1 MDPLTYRAAGVDIRA
16 GDLAVRRIA
25 PLAASTH
32 RPEVLGGIGAFAAF
46 CRVPEAVIPCSS
58 PRPTGWE
65 PSSRSPFP
73 RAHRTMKRTCRS
85 ERRVRSMAPSHQWYG
100 VLPGWLPFYALIV
113 VALALFTWRMAY
125 LVRLM
130 LIGKPAARWD
140 KVPARLFNV
149 VVNVVGQGRL
159 LRGDFWPGLMH
170 ATIFWGFVILTL
182 GTLEFFGKGV
192 TEGFY
197 LPLLSRNPGYLI
209 LQDIFSLGVIA
220 AIAYAA
226 FRRLVTKPRRLTLS
240 SEGLLILLLIFGL
253 MVTDLAADAG
263 RILLAPAPSDV
274 WQFAGNALA
283 GVLAHLPA
291 GAVQTLFPLSWWL
304 HAVLL
309 LGFLVY
315 LPYSK
320 HLHIMAAPF
329 NVFFAP
335 QTPKG
340 RFPTAD
346 LEDAET
352 FGVGTLAEFTWKDL
366 FDLYN
371 CTECGRCTSGCPA
384 SASGKE
390 LDPKWLILNLQ
401 AHLLESGRAH
411 GKSGNG
417 VEETAMV
424 GGVIHDNVLW
434 ACTTCL
440 WCVEACPVFIE
451 HVPKI
456 VDMRRWLVLT
466 ASRFPAELQP
476 TFRNLETNGNPW
488 QISWQTRADWAK
500 DLGVRVMS
508 DVRQAEYLYWVGCY
522 GSFDERNK
530 KVARAFV
537 KLLQAARVD
546 FAILGN
552 EEKCTGEP
560 ARRLGHE
567 YLFQT
572 LAQGNIETL
581 KRYRFQKI
589 ITACPHCF
597 NTIRSEYPNF
607 DGHFRVIHHTEL
619 LDELIQSGRLR
630 VSRERDDRITYH
642 DPCYLGRYNDVYDPP
657 RRVLRSVCRSELIEM
672 HLCRSKG
679 FCCGGGGGRVWL
691 EENEGRRV
699 NQLRVEQAMD
709 VNPDILA
716 SACPFCLTM
725 FEDGVKGKEVAD
737 RIKTRDIAEVLAE
750 SLE

>member
-1 MDPLTYRAAGVDIRA
+1 M
-16 GDLAVRRIA
+16 
-25 PLAASTH
+25 S
-32 RPEVLGGIGAFAAF
+32 
-46 CRVPEAVIPCSS
+46 
-58 PRPTGWE
+58 
-65 PSSRSPFP
+65 
-73 RAHRTMKRTCRS
+73 
-85 ERRVRSMAPSHQWYG
+85 PSHEWYG
-100 VLPGWLPFYALIV
+100 VIPGWLPFYLLIAV
-113 VALALFTWRMAY
+113 AVALFVHRAAF

-130 LIGKPAARWD
+130 LKGKPAARWD
-140 KVPARLFNV
+140 RVPARLLGV
-149 VVNVVGQGRL
+149 IVNVLGQARL
-159 LRGDFWPGLMH
+159 IRGDFWPGLMH
-170 ATIFWGFVILTL
+170 ATIFWGFIILTV
-182 GTLEFFGKGV
+182 GSIEFFGKGI
-192 TEGFY
+192 TEAFY
-197 LPLLSRNPGYLI
+197 LPLLSSNPAYLI
-209 LQDIFSLGVIA
+209 MEDVFSLAVIA

-226 FRRLVTKPRRLTLS
+226 FRRLVTKPRRLELS
-240 SEGLLILLLIFGL
+240 AEGLFILLLIFGL
-253 MVTDLAADAG
+253 MVTDLTADAG
-263 RILLAPAPSDV
+263 RILLAPAPTDG
-274 WQFAGNALA
+274 WQFAGKVLA
-283 GVLAHLPA
+283 GELASLPA
-291 GAVQTLFPLSWWL
+291 GAVRGVFHVSWWL

-340 RFPTAD
+340 HFATAD
-346 LEDAET
+346 LENAES
-352 FGVGTLAEFTWKDL
+352 FGIGTITEFTWKDL

-384 SASGKE
+384 NASGKE
-390 LDPKWLILNLQ
+390 LDPKWLILNLRD
-401 AHLLESGRAH
+401 HLLEGGPRLL

-417 VEETAMV
+417 GHEAPMV

-434 ACTTCL
+434 ACTTCR
-440 WCVEACPVFIE
+440 WCVDACPVFIE

-466 ASRFPAELQP
+466 ESRFPAEMQP
-476 TFRNLETNGNPW
+476 AFRNLETNGNPW
-488 QISWQTRADWAK
+488 QMSWQTRTDWAK
-500 DLGVRVMS
+500 DLGVRLMS
-508 DVRQAEYLYWVGCY
+508 DVSEAEYLYWVGCY

-530 KVARAFV
+530 KVARSFV

-567 YLFQT
+567 YLYQT

-581 KRYRFQKI
+581 KRYRFQTI
-589 ITACPHCF
+589 VTACPHCF
-597 NTIRSEYPNF
+597 NTIRNEYPDF
-607 DGHFRVIHHTEL
+607 DGHFRVIHHSQL
-619 LDELIQSGRLR
+619 LDELVASGRLR
-630 VSRERDDRITYH
+630 IARKQTARITYH
-642 DPCYLGRYNDVYDPP
+642 DACNLGRYNDVYEEP
-657 RRVLRSVCRSELIEM
+657 RRALASATQTELAEM
-672 HLCRSKG
+672 RLSRSKG

-699 NQLRVEQAMD
+699 NQLRVEQAME
-709 VNPDILA
+709 VKPDILA

-725 FEDGVKGKEVAD
+725 FEDGVKAKEVAD
-737 RIKTRDIAEVLAE
+737 KIKTRDIAEVLAE